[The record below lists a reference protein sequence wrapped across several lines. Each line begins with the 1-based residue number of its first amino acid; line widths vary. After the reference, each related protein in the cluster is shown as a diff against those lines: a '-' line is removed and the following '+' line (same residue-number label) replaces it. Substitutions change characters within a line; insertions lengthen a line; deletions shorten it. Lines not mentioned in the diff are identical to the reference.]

1 MTMASIML
9 SDVTVDIP
17 IFGVSSRNA
26 KGTLLRHLKRSVD
39 YDTVWIRALDGV
51 DLTLKDGD
59 RIGLIGPNGAGKST
73 LLRVMGG
80 ILTPTAGYVQS
91 SGDIATMFDL
101 GLGMSYDA
109 TGRENIMIRGMLL
122 GHSRDEMVSKAAEIT
137 EFADLGDRI
146 DHPVRTYSSGMVARL
161 SFSIST
167 AIEPEILLLDEGIG
181 TADAQFTARAK
192 ERLNEFMLRAGILVL
207 ASHSDAMLE
216 EFCDQALVLDR
227 GRVTFLGPVGAALR
241 HYHASREAQ

>member
-1 MTMASIML
+1 VTLASITL

-26 KGTLLRHLKRSVD
+26 KGTLLRHLKHSVD

-51 DLTLKDGD
+51 DLNLKDGD
-59 RIGLIGPNGAGKST
+59 RLGLIGPNGAGKST

-80 ILTPTAGYVQS
+80 ILTPTAGTVQS

-101 GLGMSYDA
+101 GLGLSYDA

-122 GHSRDEMVSKAAEIT
+122 GHSRAEMESKAAEIAA
-137 EFADLGDRI
+137 FADIGDRM

-181 TADAQFTARAK
+181 TADAQFTERAK
-192 ERLNEFMLRAGILVL
+192 ARLNQFMLRAGILVL
-207 ASHSDAMLE
+207 ASHSEALLQ

-227 GRVTFLGPVGAALR
+227 GRVTFLGPVESAFR
-241 HYHASREAQ
+241 HYHAAKDAR